1 MSQRQ
6 AVREVMLEEFRYLI
20 NNMQNWPEDFFE
32 CEQGQSQLP
41 YEELVELVQY
51 AIKDLNANG
60 TVE

>member
-6 AVREVMLEEFRYLI
+6 AVREVMLEEFQYLI

-51 AIKDLNANG
+51 AIKDLNNKSNI
-60 TVE
+60 